1 MTSIPTIDKVKKYFP
16 FIHIAWIRT
25 FWVLIFC
32 VIHKG
37 TVNLNKCKKAMPL
50 ALEEPTLSLDAA
62 YKRLIRFFDM
72 QHIFRFCLC
81 IGHLILSIL
90 HDTEEI
96 HYLLLDRTTWRIG
109 VQNKKYANLL
119 TLGFLL
125 PNGYFAPLIWEAL
138 NKKGNSHQK
147 ERIDLLDLFVR
158 YFLPYLPKQKEK
170 KSLVLLADREFI
182 GKTWFMHLSKQF
194 DFVIRCRKDDYL
206 AAVAASREIT
216 VNKLAK
222 KIDAWCKRD
231 GFFYT
236 TIELEGVEYQYL
248 VLPNKK
254 KNAKDKYVRFISTL
268 TDIEQISDAYYK
280 RWKIEVFFK
289 HCKTSGFG
297 LEDMNLNKDKK
308 VMLMMAVASFAY
320 VLALKQGCIEH
331 KKKNIKKQYFKNQDK
346 TYFRKSIFTL
356 GYESLEVQIFNL
368 KMLIQI
374 FQTFLHKPLILKY
387 LFIEKT

>member
-1 MTSIPTIDKVKKYFP
+1 MSFV
-16 FIHIAWIRT
+16 R
-25 FWVLIFC
+25 
-32 VIHKG
+32 G
-37 TVNLNKCKKAMPL
+37 
-50 ALEEPTLSLDAA
+50 
-62 YKRLIRFFDM
+62 
-72 QHIFRFCLC
+72 
-81 IGHLILSIL
+81 
-90 HDTEEI
+90 
-96 HYLLLDRTTWRIG
+96 
-109 VQNKKYANLL
+109 
-119 TLGFLL
+119 L
-125 PNGYFAPLIWEAL
+125 PN
-138 NKKGNSHQK
+138 
-147 ERIDLLDLFVR
+147 
-158 YFLPYLPKQKEK
+158 LPKQKGK

-356 GYESLEVQIFNL
+356 GYESLEVQIFN
-368 KMLIQI
+368 
-374 FQTFLHKPLILKY
+374 
-387 LFIEKT
+387 